1 MSVLPVNVLYSD
13 EQMVVVNKPSGLL
26 SVPGRGPDKA
36 ECVVVRLQSAFPTVR
51 VVHRLDCHTSGL
63 MVLALTVEAHRELS
77 RQFHDRETEKGYR
90 ARVEGVLEKDSGEV
104 NLPLMTD
111 WPNRPRQMVSEEGK
125 QAHTRWHCLQRE
137 NETSWVALTPI
148 TGRTHQLRVHMMAIG
163 HPIVG
168 DRLYA
173 TGKALD
179 RSDRLLLHAE
189 RLAIKQPLT
198 GERLEFKSECPF
210 L

>member
-36 ECVVVRLQSAFPTVR
+36 ECVVMRLQSAFPTVR

-63 MVLALTVEAHRELS
+63 MVLALTVDAHRELS
-77 RQFHDRETEKGYR
+77 RQFHDREIEKGYL

-111 WPNRPRQMVSEEGK
+111 WPNRPRQMISEEGK

-189 RLAIKQPLT
+189 RLAITQPLT

-210 L
+210 S